1 MGMNLAVKTFYR
13 EILLSILAVLLGFF
27 LVLVTMDGL
36 EEMKNLGEH
45 DYTWRTLI
53 SVVLLRSPDYVYRLL
68 PICTLIGGV
77 LALSNMAARSEL
89 IAWRASGLS
98 VRHMV
103 GIIMSMGAVLAV
115 VVILVGEAGIA
126 NADQWA
132 RSIKN
137 KALHSDSYF
146 KNAGGFW
153 SRQILDQNASRMIN
167 VRTVVNGDTLQDV
180 RLYELTPDFALKS
193 VTYAKT
199 AQETEKPGQWLLKEV
214 HQYDLSLSENGVV
227 AGKSEQKLDEQTINL
242 GDNTLSTIRYQGQ
255 SFVGLP
261 LMQLSQRIDSLQST
275 GQRSRDFELGFWQKL
290 FYPLSMLTM
299 LLLALP
305 FAFMQTRKGGVGVRV
320 VTGIFLGLLFF
331 ILSALVQFLGP
342 LLTYSPALIA
352 VTPTVL
358 FLIIAMIWLW
368 RVTRVV

>member
-1 MGMNLAVKTFYR
+1 MSMNLAVKTFYR
-13 EILLSILAVLLGFF
+13 EILWSILAVLLGFS

-36 EEMKNLGEH
+36 EEMKNLGEF
-45 DYTWRTLI
+45 DYTWRTLV

-98 VRHMV
+98 VKHMM
-103 GIIMSMGAVLAV
+103 GIIISMGAVLAAV
-115 VVILVGEAGIA
+115 VVVVGEAGIA

-137 KALHSDSYF
+137 TALHSDSYF

-153 SRQILDQNASRMIN
+153 SRQLLGQDGSRMIN
-167 VRTVVNGDTLQDV
+167 VRTVVKGDTLSDV
-180 RLYELTPDFALKS
+180 RLYEMTPDFALKGI
-193 VTYAKT
+193 VYAQT
-199 AQETEKPGQWLLKEV
+199 AQETEQPGQWRLKDV
-214 HQYDLSLSENGVV
+214 VRYDLNLSENGVV
-227 AGKSEQKLDEQTINL
+227 ASKKEQRLDEQVVNL

-261 LMQLSQRIDSLQST
+261 LVQLRQRIDSLQST
-275 GQRSRDFELGFWQKL
+275 GQRSRDFELEFWQKL
-290 FYPLSMLTM
+290 FYPLSMMTM

-320 VTGIFLGLLFF
+320 VMGIFLGLLFF
-331 ILSALVQFLGP
+331 ILTALVQFLGP
-342 LLTYSPALIA
+342 LLTYSPMLIA
-352 VTPTVL
+352 AAPTVL

-368 RVTRVV
+368 HVTRVI

>member
-1 MGMNLAVKTFYR
+1 MKLVVKTFYR

-27 LVLVTMDGL
+27 LVLITMDGM
-36 EEMKNLGEH
+36 EEAKNLGKF

-98 VRHMV
+98 VRNMV
-103 GIIMSMGAVLAV
+103 NIIASMGVVLAI
-115 VVILVGEAGIA
+115 VVILVGEMGIA
-126 NADQWA
+126 TADQWA

-137 KALHSDSYF
+137 TALHSDSYF
-146 KNAGGFW
+146 KNSGGFW
-153 SRQILDQNASRMIN
+153 SRQVLADNGSRMIN
-167 VRTVVNGDTLQDV
+167 VRTIVDGDQLSDV
-180 RLYELTPDFALKS
+180 RLYDLTPDFALKS
-193 VTYAKT
+193 IVYAQS
-199 AQETEKPGQWLLKEV
+199 AQESNRPGTWILKNIR
-214 HQYDLSLSENGVV
+214 QYDLALSGSGVV
-227 AGKSEQKLDEQTINL
+227 AAKSENSIEEQIVDL

-261 LMQLSQRIDSLQST
+261 LRQLSQRITSLKAT
-275 GQRSRDFELGFWQKL
+275 GQRSRDFELGFWQKV
-290 FYPLSMLTM
+290 FYPLSMFTM

-320 VTGIFLGLLFF
+320 MTGIFLGLLFF

-342 LLTYSPALIA
+342 LLSYPPALIA
-352 VTPTVL
+352 AAPIVL
-358 FLIIAMIWLW
+358 FLLIATVWLW
-368 RVTRVV
+368 RVTRVS

>member
-1 MGMNLAVKTFYR
+1 MNLAIKTFYR

-36 EEMKNLGEH
+36 EEMKNLGRF
-45 DYTWRTLI
+45 DYTWRTLA

-98 VRHMV
+98 VKHMV
-103 GIIMSMGAVLAV
+103 GIIMSMGVLLAG
-115 VVILVGEAGIA
+115 VVIVVGEAGIA

-137 KALHSDSYF
+137 TALHSDSYF
-146 KNAGGFW
+146 KNAGGYW
-153 SRQILDQNASRMIN
+153 SRQLLEQEGSRMIN
-167 VRTVVNGDTLQDV
+167 VRTVIKGDTLADV
-180 RLYELTPDFALKS
+180 RLYEMTPDFALKS
-193 VTYAKT
+193 IVYAQT
-199 AQETEKPGQWLLKEV
+199 AHETEQSGQWRLKGV
-214 HQYDLSLSENGVV
+214 TRYDLNLSDKGVV
-227 AGKSEQKLDEQTINL
+227 ASKKEQWFEEQIVNL
-242 GDNTLSTIRYQGQ
+242 GDNTLSAIRYQGQ

-261 LMQLSQRIDSLQST
+261 LMKLRQRIDSLQST

-331 ILSALVQFLGP
+331 ILTALVQFLGP
-342 LLTYSPALIA
+342 LLTYSPAVIA
-352 VTPTVL
+352 AMPTIL
-358 FLIIAMIWLW
+358 FLFIAMIWLW

>member
-1 MGMNLAVKTFYR
+1 MNLAIKTFYR

-36 EEMKNLGEH
+36 EEMKNLGEL
-45 DYTWRTLI
+45 DYTWRTLV
-53 SVVLLRSPDYVYRLL
+53 SVVVLRSPDYVYRLL

-98 VRHMV
+98 VKHMV
-103 GIIMSMGAVLAV
+103 GIIMSMGVLLAG
-115 VVILVGEAGIA
+115 VVIVVGEAGIA

-137 KALHSDSYF
+137 TALHSDSYF
-146 KNAGGFW
+146 KNACGYW
-153 SRQILDQNASRMIN
+153 SCQLLDQEGSRMIN
-167 VRTVVNGDTLQDV
+167 VRTVTNGDTLADV
-180 RLYELTPDFALKS
+180 RLYELSPDFALKS
-193 VTYAKT
+193 IVYAQT
-199 AQETEKPGQWLLKEV
+199 AQEAERAGQWRLKGV
-214 HQYDLSLSENGVV
+214 TRYDLNLSENGVV
-227 AGKSEQKLDEQTINL
+227 ASKKEQHLDEQTVNL

-261 LMQLSQRIDSLQST
+261 LMQLRQRVISLQST

-331 ILSALVQFLGP
+331 ILTALVQFLGP

-352 VTPTVL
+352 ATPTVL

>member
-1 MGMNLAVKTFYR
+1 MNLAVKTFYR

-36 EEMKNLGEH
+36 EEMKRVGEL
-45 DYTWRTLI
+45 DYTWRTLL
-53 SVVLLRSPDYVYRLL
+53 SVVVLRAPDYIYRLL

-98 VRHMV
+98 VKHMI
-103 GIIMSMGAVLAV
+103 GIIMSMGMVLAL

-146 KNAGGFW
+146 KNSGGFW
-153 SRQILDQNASRMIN
+153 SRQILDMNASRMIN
-167 VRTVVNGDTLQDV
+167 VRTVVDGDTLKDV

-193 VTYAKT
+193 VVYAQS
-199 AQETEKPGQWLLKEV
+199 AQETEQVGQWRLKDV
-214 HQYDLSLSENGVV
+214 QRYDLQLSKDGVV
-227 AGKSEQKLDEQTINL
+227 AGKIEQKLDEQLVDL

-261 LMQLSQRIDSLQST
+261 LMQLSQRIDSLRAT

-331 ILSALVQFLGP
+331 ILTALVQFLGP
-342 LLTYSPALIA
+342 LLSYSPMLIA
-352 VTPTVL
+352 AAPTVL
-358 FLIIAMIWLW
+358 FLIIAMVWLW

>member
-1 MGMNLAVKTFYR
+1 MNLAIKTFYR

-36 EEMKNLGEH
+36 EEMKNLGKF
-45 DYTWRTLI
+45 DYTWRTLA

-98 VRHMV
+98 VKHMV
-103 GIIMSMGAVLAV
+103 GIIMSMGVLLAG
-115 VVILVGEAGIA
+115 VVIVVGEAGIA

-137 KALHSDSYF
+137 TALHSDSYF
-146 KNAGGFW
+146 KNAGGYW
-153 SRQILDQNASRMIN
+153 SRQLLEQEGSRMIN
-167 VRTVVNGDTLQDV
+167 VRTVIKGDTLADV
-180 RLYELTPDFALKS
+180 RLYEMTPDFALKS
-193 VTYAKT
+193 IVYAQT
-199 AQETEKPGQWLLKEV
+199 AHETEQSGQWRLKGV
-214 HQYDLSLSENGVV
+214 TRYDLNLSDKGVV
-227 AGKSEQKLDEQTINL
+227 ASKKEQRFEEQIVNL

-261 LMQLSQRIDSLQST
+261 LMKLRQRIDSLQST

-331 ILSALVQFLGP
+331 ILTALVQFLGP
-342 LLTYSPALIA
+342 LLTYSPAVIA
-352 VTPTVL
+352 AMPTIL
-358 FLIIAMIWLW
+358 FLFIAMIWLW

>member
-1 MGMNLAVKTFYR
+1 MNLAIKTFYR

-36 EEMKNLGEH
+36 EEMKNLGRF
-45 DYTWRTLI
+45 DYTWRTLA

-98 VRHMV
+98 VKHMV
-103 GIIMSMGAVLAV
+103 GIIMSMGVLLAG
-115 VVILVGEAGIA
+115 VVIVVGEAGIA

-137 KALHSDSYF
+137 TALHSDSYF
-146 KNAGGFW
+146 KNAGGYW
-153 SRQILDQNASRMIN
+153 SRQLLEQEGSRMIN
-167 VRTVVNGDTLQDV
+167 VRTVIKGDTLADV
-180 RLYELTPDFALKS
+180 RLYEMTPDFALKS
-193 VTYAKT
+193 IVYAQT
-199 AQETEKPGQWLLKEV
+199 AHETEQSGQWRLKGV
-214 HQYDLSLSENGVV
+214 TRYDLNLSDKGVV
-227 AGKSEQKLDEQTINL
+227 ASKKEQWFEEQIVNL

-261 LMQLSQRIDSLQST
+261 LMKLRQRIDSLQST

-331 ILSALVQFLGP
+331 ILTALVQFLGP
-342 LLTYSPALIA
+342 LLTYSPAVIA
-352 VTPTVL
+352 AMPTIL
-358 FLIIAMIWLW
+358 FLFIAMIWLW